1 MCQEPETVPQ
11 AKFFQDTPRA
21 ATCPEA
27 HSGESDVDEVISFLR
42 GGRYQKWKEEQA
54 ASDETQRQRMDTAT
68 EQSRTQWEEAER
80 VVEQEARKAATE
92 KGSSK
97 QKGSPDYLAR
107 EQMRR
112 KYEFE
117 EFKRSTFDR
126 KANGQGKWHN
136 SFNKDAQG
144 NASWSSE
151 PAQPTPNVPARGSQ
165 RNNEGYAE
173 DMILKHLEMKWIKL
187 DEIAKYRKIGLR
199 DIPFPRESS
208 LRTQVQDKK
217 AFQKIALRWHPDRF
231 APRFGAK
238 LEPKE
243 KDAILEKVKEVFQ
256 VINAARG
263 N

>member
-1 MCQEPETVPQ
+1 
-11 AKFFQDTPRA
+11 
-21 ATCPEA
+21 
-27 HSGESDVDEVISFLR
+27 
-42 GGRYQKWKEEQA
+42 
-54 ASDETQRQRMDTAT
+54 
-68 EQSRTQWEEAER
+68 
-80 VVEQEARKAATE
+80 
-92 KGSSK
+92 
-97 QKGSPDYLAR
+97 
-107 EQMRR
+107 
-112 KYEFE
+112 
-117 EFKRSTFDR
+117 
-126 KANGQGKWHN
+126 
-136 SFNKDAQG
+136 
-144 NASWSSE
+144 
-151 PAQPTPNVPARGSQ
+151 
-165 RNNEGYAE
+165 
-173 DMILKHLEMKWIKL
+173 MKWIKL